1 MVSLEVKIRFTETAQ
16 QNADSYYQR
25 AKKLAQKKEG
35 AKKAVAEL
43 KARLE
48 KHRQEREEA
57 KAKEEKENK
66 AVMKQKKEWYEKF
79 HWSFTRDGMLVI
91 GGKDAHQNELINAK
105 HFEDDDLF
113 FHADIFG
120 ASVVVLKDG
129 TKTGKE
135 IREEVAQ
142 FAACY
147 SSAWKDNLHTV
158 DVYAMRR
165 DQVSKSKSKG
175 TLGTG
180 SFLLSGER
188 EWYRNMSLELVMY
201 AKDGKLVSES
211 MLAYTRRG
219 EKDRISPYIRVT
231 QGKEKKSDAAKMV
244 AKVLSYDDLDS
255 IMQQLPTGSFHI
267 TGR

>member
-1 MVSLEVKIRFTETAQ
+1 LKVKIRFTETAQ
-16 QNADSYYQR
+16 QNADAYYQR

-35 AKKAVAEL
+35 AMKAIKEL

-48 KHRQEREEA
+48 SQRKEREKDFAREQ
-57 KAKEEKENK
+57 KENMP
-66 AVMKQKKEWYEKF
+66 VVKQKKEWYEKF
-79 HWSFTRDGMLVI
+79 HWSLARNGMLVI
-91 GGKDAHQNELINAK
+91 GGRDAHQNELINAK
-105 HFEDDDLF
+105 HFEDNDLF

-120 ASVVVLKDG
+120 ASVVILKDG
-129 TKTGKE
+129 SGADKDT
-135 IREEVAQ
+135 REEVAQ

-201 AKDGKLVSES
+201 VNEGRLITES
-211 MLAYTRRG
+211 MLAYMRRDERG
-219 EKDRISPYIRVT
+219 RVSPSARVT

-244 AKVLSYDDLDS
+244 SKVLAYDDLDS
-255 IMQQLPTGSFHI
+255 IMQQLPTGAFRI
-267 TGR
+267 VGK